1 MDVIS
6 LTDHNTFQGVPKA
19 LKFGEKFNIKV
30 IPGVEVAT
38 GIKTEDNKIIE
49 RRDVLVYFP
58 DTESFKEWACE
69 GYDSTTV
76 DLFKRATDRE
86 HNKRF
91 WGNVRIEEVIDWAKK
106 NNGIS
111 ILAHPGYFNFETEEK
126 LESLFKK
133 GLNGIEI
140 YNLKFYDVRHY
151 NKTSVS
157 EVMKIYFE
165 MIKKFKKELGM
176 KKKPLVTIGSDS
188 HNNDSIGNIEIDDE
202 FGMELLKFYEI
213 SEVQNKNDDFKLS
226 IQNTLMNAIIER
238 LLPQFKIGSF

>member
-106 NNGIS
+106 INGIS

-126 LESLFKK
+126 LKYLFKA
-133 GLNGIEI
+133 GLDGIEI
-140 YNLKFYDVRHY
+140 YNLKFHDIRHY
-151 NKTSVS
+151 NKTSIT

-165 MIKKFKKELGM
+165 MIKKFKKEQCM
-176 KKKPLVTIGSDS
+176 KKKPLVTVGSDS
-188 HNNDSIGNIEIDDE
+188 HSNHSIGKIEIDDE
-202 FGMELLKFYEI
+202 FGMELLEFYDNTKL
-213 SEVQNKNDDFKLS
+213 QNKNDEIRLS
-226 IQNTLMNAIIER
+226 IQNRLMEAIIER
-238 LLPQFKIGSF
+238 ILPSFKNCL